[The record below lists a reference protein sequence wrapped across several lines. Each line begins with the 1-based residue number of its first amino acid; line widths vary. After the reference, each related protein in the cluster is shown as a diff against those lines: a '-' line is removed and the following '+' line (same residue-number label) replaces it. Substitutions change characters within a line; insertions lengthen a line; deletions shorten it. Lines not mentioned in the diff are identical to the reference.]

1 VTASPPYPK
10 TFDRVPSKIRIRR
23 QRYPERRLME
33 EMVVAY
39 LESGAQHGEAVSAA
53 QECFKALNLRVHE
66 TEDLGQPVPLSDLK
80 LVRRF
85 AVAACRSGAAPF
97 TAATRAVGAWKD
109 LGEGR
114 EALHG
119 TIDKEEAR
127 EARRKKGTARRARK
141 VAT

>member
-1 VTASPPYPK
+1 MTDPSLPK
-10 TFDRVPSKIRIRR
+10 TFAYTREKIRVRR

-33 EMVVAY
+33 EMVEAY
-39 LESGAQHGEAVSAA
+39 LEAGHQHGEAVSGA
-53 QECFKALNLRVHE
+53 QECYKALNLRVHE
-66 TEDLGQPVPLSDLK
+66 SEDLGAPVPLSDLK
-80 LVRRF
+80 LIRRF

-97 TAATRAVGAWKD
+97 TAATRAVGAWKA

-127 EARRKKGTARRARK
+127 EARRKKGTPRRARK
-141 VAT
+141 VAAK